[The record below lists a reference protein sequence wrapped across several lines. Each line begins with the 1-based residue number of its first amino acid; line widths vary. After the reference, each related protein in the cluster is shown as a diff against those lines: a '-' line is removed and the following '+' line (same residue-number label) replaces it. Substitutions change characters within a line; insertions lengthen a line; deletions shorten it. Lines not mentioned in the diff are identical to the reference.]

1 MSVITLPDNVM
12 RILDVIPGETREDKL
27 LNLLAENISAKLK
40 ECDARIVEF
49 ETKYGMSFED
59 FQQAWKEK
67 LLGDPFSYSLEK
79 DYMEWEG
86 FCLEKRKWLSLLK
99 ELKDGLAVKG

>member
-1 MSVITLPDNVM
+1 MAITVPENIM
-12 RILDVIPGETREDKL
+12 HILEIVPGETREDKL
-27 LNLLAENISAKLK
+27 LNLLAENIAAKLK

-49 ETKYGMSFED
+49 ETKYGMSFVE
-59 FQQAWKEK
+59 FEQAWAEK

-86 FCLEKRKWLSLLK
+86 FCLEKKKWLSLLK
-99 ELKDGLAVKG
+99 EVRESSQAKT

>member
-1 MSVITLPDNVM
+1 M
-12 RILDVIPGETREDKL
+12 
-27 LNLLAENISAKLK
+27 LAENIAAKLK

-49 ETKYGMSFED
+49 ETKYGMSFVE
-59 FQQAWKEK
+59 FEQAWKEK

-86 FCLEKRKWLSLLK
+86 FCLEKKKWLSLLK
-99 ELKDGLAVKG
+99 ELKESSKDKR